1 MPVARRVL
9 GESNDLTF
17 KMRKIYAN
25 TLYADPD
32 SPLSDV
38 REAVE
43 TLAEMERTA
52 RRVFGGAH
60 PNTAGIEG
68 ELQKSR
74 AVLHARESWIYAR
87 TLYGD
92 GASLDDL
99 RESVTTL
106 EDADR
111 IARRVFGGAHPNVV
125 DIERELQDAR
135 AALRARETPSSP
147 SGSA

>member
-43 TLAEMERTA
+43 TLEEMERTA
-52 RRVFGGAH
+52 RRVLGSAHPMLELIEYHLRQARTALRTREGVESIREGVEAMPPGGA
-60 PNTAGIEG
+60 
-68 ELQKSR
+68 
-74 AVLHARESWIYAR
+74 
-87 TLYGD
+87 
-92 GASLDDL
+92 
-99 RESVTTL
+99 
-106 EDADR
+106 
-111 IARRVFGGAHPNVV
+111 
-125 DIERELQDAR
+125 
-135 AALRARETPSSP
+135 
-147 SGSA
+147 

>member
-60 PNTAGIEG
+60 PNTAGIE
-68 ELQKSR
+68 R
-74 AVLHARESWIYAR
+74 A
-87 TLYGD
+87 
-92 GASLDDL
+92 L
-99 RESVTTL
+99 R
-106 EDADR
+106 
-111 IARRVFGGAHPNVV
+111 N
-125 DIERELQDAR
+125 AR
-135 AALRARETPSSP
+135 AALRTRETPSP
-147 SGSA
+147 GSA